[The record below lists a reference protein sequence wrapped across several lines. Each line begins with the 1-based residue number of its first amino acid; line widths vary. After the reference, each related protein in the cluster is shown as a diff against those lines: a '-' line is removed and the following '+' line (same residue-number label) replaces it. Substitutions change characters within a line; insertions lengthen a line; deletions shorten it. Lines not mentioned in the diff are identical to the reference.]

1 MIAIIAALL
10 LAAPPASEPAASPP
24 PAEGP
29 AVSAS
34 APGGEAKPAPLTA
47 AQAVDKDGVPAW
59 AKRKHMKPVQNCTT
73 RPNIGVDTWRN
84 ELDPNSKVG
93 APRPV
98 PVKTT
103 CK

>member
-1 MIAIIAALL
+1 MIALLAALL
-10 LAAPPASEPAASPP
+10 LAAPPAPAPASTAPP
-24 PAEGP
+24 PP
-29 AVSAS
+29 SSA
-34 APGGEAKPAPLTA
+34 EAKPAPLTA

-73 RPNIGVDTWRN
+73 RPNIGVDTWRD

>member
-1 MIAIIAALL
+1 MISILAALL
-10 LAAPPASEPAASPP
+10 LAAPAAEPLKSPPSPP
-24 PAEGP
+24 PA
-29 AVSAS
+29 A
-34 APGGEAKPAPLTA
+34 EAKPAPLTA

-93 APRPV
+93 APRAV